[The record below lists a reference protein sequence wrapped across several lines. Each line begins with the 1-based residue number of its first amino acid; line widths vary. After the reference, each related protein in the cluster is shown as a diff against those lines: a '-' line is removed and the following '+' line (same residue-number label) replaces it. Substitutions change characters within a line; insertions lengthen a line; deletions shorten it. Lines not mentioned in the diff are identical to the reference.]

1 MQGAGPSQRD
11 RGCARGS
18 EEIMTLFKL
27 TSALNSQFFANL
39 IWVSTPLPFHEI
51 EIKH

>member
-11 RGCARGS
+11 RGCAR
-18 EEIMTLFKL
+18 EIMTLFKL

-39 IWVSTPLPFHEI
+39 IWVSNPFPFHEI
-51 EIKH
+51 KIKH